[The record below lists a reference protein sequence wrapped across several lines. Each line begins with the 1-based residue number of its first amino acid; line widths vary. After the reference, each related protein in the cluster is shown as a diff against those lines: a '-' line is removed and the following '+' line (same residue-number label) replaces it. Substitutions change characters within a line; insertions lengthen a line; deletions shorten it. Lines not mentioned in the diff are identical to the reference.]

1 MDVRVLGPLEI
12 AADDGGVL
20 PLGGPKQRAV
30 VAHLVLRAGHAVP
43 AEQLIDEL
51 WGEEPPETARNT
63 LQTYVYRL
71 RKVLGEERLESRGGA
86 YVLHAEPDEIDAARF
101 EELVRAGRA
110 RLAEDP
116 AGALERLDEAL
127 GLWRGPAFADFPDE
141 PSLRGEIARLEEL
154 RLAATEHRVA
164 AQLALGR
171 HTTVV
176 GTLESLTDRYP
187 LRERLWA
194 SLMLALYRSGRQAEA
209 LDAYRRAR
217 EVLADE
223 LGIDPSPELQALQE
237 RILRQDPD
245 LAAAAPPALDATP
258 MTPATPAAGGAGAS
272 GQTGP
277 RSVPGDLGPGTVFAG
292 YRIDSVLGRGGMS
305 VVYLAEHLGLERKV
319 ALKVLA
325 PQLAED
331 ERFHD
336 RFVRESRIA
345 ASMEHPS
352 IVPIYEAGE
361 AEGLLFLA
369 MRYVRGTDL
378 HGLIRREGSLDPERT
393 AWIVSEV
400 ASALDAAHAR
410 GLVHRDVKP
419 GNILIVEGEGRD
431 GRDQVYLSDF
441 GLTKRL
447 EGGTGGLTQT
457 GQFVGTVEFV
467 APEQIEGRTVDG
479 RADIY
484 SLACVAFECLSGRPP
499 FARDAQ
505 VATLYAHLR
514 ERPPSVTVARPELP
528 PATDRVLAKGLA
540 KAASDRYPTCR
551 AFAEALSTAL
561 GPLAGEAAPA
571 GEGGGSPR
579 WWRTA
584 AVAAAAAVV
593 AGIVVFMVADG
604 PSPPAEGST
613 PGGSPSASAA
623 PSPSPPPQRFATV
636 DRPLT
641 ADEERLEGYLP
652 PTVGTCLPLDR
663 EESTRGELAS
673 LVCRDD
679 DVEVLFQLFPRL
691 DLMDAAFQTGAN
703 IAGAPDGDCATD
715 HEAVDEYRIAGERA
729 GRVLCFVRGPGP
741 GEPFGGSA
749 VDSSHITWTDE
760 RLLVFAD
767 ALRRDASDLSL
778 FQWWVAAGPVVPDS
792 GVAGTRKQAQAQ
804 APEPLPD
811 GTYLANPEPDRPG
824 YDPVTESI
832 DLDGGAYRYGL
843 QAQVTETGTLSFR
856 KPNTIVFTPLT
867 GFCFNPEEQERGGA
881 EPAAYSWTWTRGTL
895 SWHFREGGRCA
906 GPGVPSGARRWILAP
921 PGLLVV
927 ESSNLVATLGPGG
940 YDLTEFADIG
950 TNPNITPDW
959 SSDGRRIVYAG
970 AAEDLDLFV
979 MDADGAGAHPLVR
992 EPGDQLMP
1000 SWSVDDR
1007 IAYTFDDLG
1016 DPERIAGIAVV
1027 NADGSGR
1034 EVLYEVRNETVI
1046 APSWS
1051 PDGSRLAFAVSHG
1064 TNAPSTP
1071 YGVYVMDA
1079 DGSDLREIFEGT
1091 GYAPP
1096 PAWTPDGRRLVVWAD
1111 GDRGETLY
1119 SMRPDGS
1126 GVEPFLDRPP
1136 RYPTRAFDAPAK
1148 IPVTIL
1154 GIGWSP
1160 NGRWAVVSTP
1170 DGGGIWL
1177 LRGDGTGELY
1187 FVAWQM
1193 GTEWRPRPTGA
1204 SPD

>member
-1 MDVRVLGPLEI
+1 MEFRVLGPLEVVG
-12 AADDGGVL
+12 DDGSL

-30 VAHLVLRAGHAVP
+30 VANLILRAGHAVP

-51 WGEEPPETARNT
+51 WGEEPPGTARNT

-71 RKVLGEERLESRGGA
+71 RKVLGEERVESQGGA
-86 YVLHAEPDEIDAARF
+86 YVLHAEPGEIDAARF

-154 RLAATEHRVA
+154 RLAATEHRIA

-223 LGIDPSPELQALQE
+223 LGIDPSPELQALHE
-237 RILRQDPD
+237 RILRQDPE
-245 LAAAAPPALDATP
+245 LAASAAPALDAPSTP
-258 MTPATPAAGGAGAS
+258 P
-272 GQTGP
+272 TGS
-277 RSVPGDLGPGTVFAG
+277 RTVPGDLGPGTVFAG
-292 YRIDSVLGRGGMS
+292 YRIESVLGRGGMS

-345 ASMEHPS
+345 ASMEHPA

-369 MRYVRGTDL
+369 MRYVPGTDL
-378 HGLIRREGSLDPERT
+378 HGLIRREGTLDAERT
-393 AWIVSEV
+393 AWIVGEV

-431 GRDQVYLSDF
+431 GRDLVYLSDF

-479 RADIY
+479 RADVY

-551 AFAEALSTAL
+551 TFATALRKAL
-561 GPLAGEAAPA
+561 GPLAGEGPPGQDGDGAR
-571 GEGGGSPR
+571 GQR
-579 WWRTA
+579 WLRTA
-584 AVAAAAAVV
+584 AVAVVAAVF
-593 AGIVVFMVADG
+593 AGVLVFMLADG
-604 PSPPAEGST
+604 SSPPAEGDAPSSASAE
-613 PGGSPSASAA
+613 PSPSAS
-623 PSPSPPPQRFATV
+623 PSPHRFETV

-641 ADEERLEGYLP
+641 ADEERLQSYLP
-652 PTVGTCLPLDR
+652 PAAGVCQPLDR
-663 EESTRGELAS
+663 EEPTRGELAS

-679 DVEVLFQLFPRL
+679 DVEALYQLFPRL

-715 HEAVDEYRIAGERA
+715 HEAVDLYRVAGERA
-729 GRVLCFVRGPGP
+729 GRVLCFEQGPGA
-741 GEPFGGSA
+741 GEAFGGPA
-749 VDSSHITWTDE
+749 TASSHITWTDE

-778 FQWWVAAGPVVPDS
+778 FHWWVAAGPVVPDS
-792 GVAGTRKQAQAQ
+792 GVVGTRKE
-804 APEPLPD
+804 APVGGSEPLPD
-811 GTYLANPEPDRPG
+811 GTYLANPEPERPG

-832 DLDGGAYRYGL
+832 HLDGGDYQYGL

-856 KPNTIVFTPLT
+856 KPNTVVFTPVT
-867 GFCFNPEEQERGGA
+867 GFCFNPEQGEGGA
-881 EPAAYSWTWTRGTL
+881 EPAAYSWTWTHGTL

-906 GPGVPSGARRWILAP
+906 GPGVPSAGRRWVLAP

-927 ESSNLVATLGPGG
+927 ESTNLIATLRPGG
-940 YDLTEFADIG
+940 YDLNELVDTG
-950 TNPNITPDW
+950 TRPNITPDW
-959 SSDGRRIVYAG
+959 SPDGERIVYAG
-970 AAEDLDLFV
+970 AQDDLDLYV
-979 MDADGAGAHPLVR
+979 MDADGGGNHPLIA
-992 EPGDQLMP
+992 EPGDQWMP
-1000 SWSVDDR
+1000 TWSVDDR
-1007 IAYTFDDLG
+1007 IAYAFDDLG
-1016 DPERIAGIAVV
+1016 DPEWTSGIAVV

-1034 EVLYEVRNETVI
+1034 EVLFEVRNETVI
-1046 APSWS
+1046 APYWS

-1071 YGVYVMDA
+1071 FGVYVMDA
-1079 DGSDLREIFEGT
+1079 DGSDLQEIFEGT
-1091 GYAPP
+1091 GYGPA
-1096 PAWTPDGRRLVVWAD
+1096 PAWTPDGRRLVIWAD
-1111 GDRGETLY
+1111 GDRGATLY

-1148 IPVTIL
+1148 IPVTFL

-1160 NGRWAVVSTP
+1160 NGKWAVVSTP

-1187 FVAWQM
+1187 FVAWQT
-1193 GTEWRPRPTGA
+1193 GVVWRPRPRAG
-1204 SPD
+1204 